1 MSERVRAAGGR
12 RKGERCGRLQGEVA
26 TCAPSDG
33 STPAFAPGYGDG
45 ASHNACQGGPRWCDS
60 RVSHASNFHSLG
72 PSMRCSVRG
81 QSNQVLKRTAASS
94 GVGVCVDLA
103 AA

>member
-33 STPAFAPGYGDG
+33 STPAFALGYGDG
-45 ASHNACQGGPRWCDS
+45 TPHNACQGGATL
-60 RVSHASNFHSLG
+60 V
-72 PSMRCSVRG
+72 
-81 QSNQVLKRTAASS
+81 
-94 GVGVCVDLA
+94 
-103 AA
+103 